1 VTELARSP
9 IGVVPIVWNNADIA
23 GLAPLVPASVVLDEA
38 ARLGFDGVQDGIG
51 FPRGSALR
59 SALTE
64 RNLRLAEVYV
74 ALPCGPD
81 GLEPDAVELGRR
93 RLAELHEA
101 GGEVLVVALSFTAE
115 REALAGRAAGGQAPT
130 LTDIGWSEL
139 ASTLETLGAE
149 ARALGHP
156 LAFHGHAGTYV
167 ETPDELDRLA
177 RATDPGLVGL
187 CLDVGHCLVGHGD
200 PVSALRRHRSR
211 VVHVHLKDVAPEP
224 LARLRDGRISGF
236 ADALRARIFTELGSG
251 ILDLAGVLGALADAG
266 YDGWL
271 MVEQDTTWKPASES
285 AAIGRGVL
293 QFALRLGSE
302 GRRAA

>member
-1 VTELARSP
+1 VTELTRSP

-23 GLAPLVPASVVLDEA
+23 GLAPRVPAHEVLDEA

-59 SALTE
+59 SALAE
-64 RNLRLAEVYV
+64 RGLRLAEVYV

-81 GLEPDAVELGRR
+81 GLEPDALVLGRR
-93 RLAELHEA
+93 RLAELHAA
-101 GGEVLVVALSFTAE
+101 GGEVLVVALSFTPE
-115 REALAGRAAGGQAPT
+115 RAALAGRVASGQAPA
-130 LTDIGWSEL
+130 LSDPGWSEL
-139 ASTLETLGAE
+139 ATVLETLGAE

-156 LAFHGHAGTYV
+156 LAFHGHAGTCV

-177 RATDPGLVGL
+177 RTTDPRLVGL
-187 CLDVGHCLVGHGD
+187 CLDVGHCLVGGGD
-200 PVSALRRHRSR
+200 PVAALRRYRSR
-211 VVHVHLKDVAPEP
+211 VVHVHLKDVAAEP
-224 LARLRDGRISGF
+224 LARLRDGTISGF

-266 YDGWL
+266 YEGWL

-293 QFALRLGSE
+293 GFALRLGPD